1 MSLGFVLAILIS
13 GFLTGAL
20 ARLAI
25 PGPDPMP
32 VWLTISIGL
41 TGSIVGA
48 VFGKAISNDDGYV
61 ISFTSFGVA
70 IALVAGYR
78 RFVQKRPLW
87 GPEAYRFPQRGIGV
101 DQYRERLSKAG
112 IDPDAIRTPF
122 ALPGSPQGASSAPA
136 AAVPFTGDDPTENPA
151 HYLQLL
157 EELHDSG
164 VLNDDEYSA
173 ARTRLLERL
182 RP

>member
-32 VWLTISIGL
+32 IWLTIAIGL
-41 TGSIVGA
+41 TGSIAGA

-70 IALVAGYR
+70 ITLVASYR
-78 RFVQKRPLW
+78 RFVQKRPLY
-87 GPEAYRFPQRGIGV
+87 GPGAFAYPERGLGVEQQRQRLKTLGFDPNQLRPDPKRLEQARLEAMLQELHRAGV
-101 DQYRERLSKAG
+101 
-112 IDPDAIRTPF
+112 IDD
-122 ALPGSPQGASSAPA
+122 
-136 AAVPFTGDDPTENPA
+136 
-151 HYLQLL
+151 
-157 EELHDSG
+157 EELAEKRRAVEQRS
-164 VLNDDEYSA
+164 
-173 ARTRLLERL
+173 
-182 RP
+182 

>member
-13 GFLTGAL
+13 GFVTGAL

-32 VWLTISIGL
+32 VWLTIAIGL

-70 IALVAGYR
+70 IALVAAYR
-78 RFVQKRPLW
+78 RFIQQRPIF
-87 GPEAYRFPQRGIGV
+87 GPGAYAFPERGLGV
-101 DQYRERLSKAG
+101 EQQRERLRSIG
-112 IDPDAIRTPF
+112 IDPNNLRPD
-122 ALPGSPQGASSAPA
+122 PQKIEQARLEAM
-136 AAVPFTGDDPTENPA
+136 
-151 HYLQLL
+151 LQELHRAGVL
-157 EELHDSG
+157 SDEELETKRRA
-164 VLNDDEYSA
+164 LA
-173 ARTRLLERL
+173 QR
-182 RP
+182 